1 MIRIARILVTTA
13 VVATLFCAAPSAEA
27 GSFQNISIDGEAS
40 WFQTAWTWV
49 SEALFGQQD
58 SDSFTSS
65 TDKAFVKP
73 IGGGDGGTTTNTM
86 TGSCIDP
93 LGNPVPCNNG

>member
-1 MIRIARILVTTA
+1 MNRIARIFVTTA
-13 VVATLFCAAPSAEA
+13 VVATLFCAVPSAEA

-40 WFQTAWTWV
+40 WFQTAWTWL

-65 TDKAFVKP
+65 TNKNFIKP
-73 IGGGDGGTTTNTM
+73 IGSDGGATTNMM

>member
-1 MIRIARILVTTA
+1 MNRIARIFVTTA
-13 VVATLFCAAPSAEA
+13 VLVTLFCAAPSAEA
-27 GSFQNISIDGEAS
+27 GSFRNLAIDGEAS

-58 SDSFTSS
+58 SDAFTAT
-65 TDKAFVKP
+65 TDKATLKP
-73 IGGGDGGTTTNTM
+73 AGGSGGMTTHTM

-93 LGNPVPCNNG
+93 MGNPVPCQQGG

>member
-1 MIRIARILVTTA
+1 MNRIACIFVTTA
-13 VVATLFCAAPSAEA
+13 VLAMLLCAAPSAEA
-27 GSFQNISIDGEAS
+27 GTFRSISIDGEAS

-58 SDSFTSS
+58 SDAFTAA
-65 TDKAFVKP
+65 TDKASVKP
-73 IGGGDGGTTTNTM
+73 IGNGGGMTTSTM

-93 LGNPVPCNNG
+93 MGNPVPCNQG

>member
-1 MIRIARILVTTA
+1 MNRIARIFVTTA
-13 VVATLFCAAPSAEA
+13 VLATLFCAAPSAEA
-27 GSFQNISIDGEAS
+27 GSFKSLSIDGEAS

-58 SDSFTSS
+58 SDAFTST
-65 TDKAFVKP
+65 TDKATLRP
-73 IGGGDGGTTTNTM
+73 AGSGGMTTNTM

-93 LGNPVPCNNG
+93 LGNPVPCQQG

>member
-1 MIRIARILVTTA
+1 MNRIACIFVTTA
-13 VVATLFCAAPSAEA
+13 VLVTMLCAAPSAEA
-27 GSFQNISIDGEAS
+27 GSFRSLSIDGESS
-40 WFQTAWTWV
+40 WFQTALSWV

-58 SDSFTSS
+58 SDAFTAA

-73 IGGGDGGTTTNTM
+73 VGSGGGMSTNTM

-93 LGNPVPCNNG
+93 MGNPVPCNQG